1 MLAAGRVLS
10 KQNKRF
16 INKQEPRNP
25 EKKKN
30 AAEPWKP

>member
-16 INKQEPRNP
+16 INKQVPRNP
-25 EKKKN
+25 EKKN